1 MVDAPPAGPTLVS
14 VRRDLE
20 QIDRAIVL
28 LLAARVDAASTAIR
42 LRSRLDGRIANPAQE
57 ARVLARAREWAKDLG
72 LSPDLTDSIF
82 RAILEAGKARFAS
95 TAHSPESTARSLTD
109 RGHPVRASSH
119 RIVPS
124 VPRARVS
131 AST

>member
-1 MVDAPPAGPTLVS
+1 MVDVSSADPTLVS

-42 LRSRLDGRIANPAQE
+42 LRFRRDGRVANPAQE
-57 ARVLARAREWAKDLG
+57 ARVLARARGWAKDIG
-72 LSPDLTDSIF
+72 VSSDLTDSVF
-82 RAILEAGKARFAS
+82 RALLEAGKARFRSEPRSSALAAES
-95 TAHSPESTARSLTD
+95 DPVGEHAVRVSAHRTT
-109 RGHPVRASSH
+109 
-119 RIVPS
+119 PS
-124 VPRARVS
+124 VHRVRVS